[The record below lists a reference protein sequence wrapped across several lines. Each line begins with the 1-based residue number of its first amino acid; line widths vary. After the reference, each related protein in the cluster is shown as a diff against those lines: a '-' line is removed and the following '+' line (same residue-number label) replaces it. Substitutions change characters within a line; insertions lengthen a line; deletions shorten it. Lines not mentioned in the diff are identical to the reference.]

1 MKRITLIAAMTL
13 AAPATGQQ
21 VSIGD
26 GAVLRGLDKIT
37 GQVSDL
43 DLNNGET
50 TRLGRL
56 QIELG
61 ECRYPEDN
69 PSGNAY
75 AFLTIYES
83 GETEPEFSG
92 WMIAAAPALNA
103 LDNARYDVWVIRCK
117 TE

>member
-1 MKRITLIAAMTL
+1 MAAGLL
-13 AAPATGQQ
+13 AGPAAAQQ
-21 VSIGD
+21 VTLGE

-43 DLNNGET
+43 DVSTGGST
-50 TRLGRL
+50 KLGRL

-61 ECRYPEDN
+61 ECRYPQDN
-69 PSGNAY
+69 PSGNAFAY
-75 AFLTIYES
+75 LTIYDN
-83 GETEPEFSG
+83 GATEPAFSG